1 MRLPLISTSVE
12 CHLRVHRIYAMR
24 AINAFRRTLTGAT
37 LLRNAVATV
46 YFLSAARLLVFFED
60 PGAARLPVFF
70 GDPGAARLLV
80 FFEDLK
86 TAESRCGKRGHY

>member
-1 MRLPLISTSVE
+1 MR
-12 CHLRVHRIYAMR
+12 RMR
-24 AINAFRRTLTGAT
+24 CGPSADTYGGD
-37 LLRNAVATV
+37 VASQRSCYV
-46 YFLSAARLLVFFED
+46 LFCEDPGAARLPVFFED

-80 FFEDLK
+80 FFEDLQ